1 MRDEAPLTLETS
13 TAPRWMSPA
22 LGFALIL
29 GLLALPLLLFA
40 GTTRSMVAIWIRAET
55 FNHCFLVFP
64 LFLWLVWGE
73 RHRLASLPAR
83 PYWPGLMLVAAMGAL
98 WLAGELASAIGPA
111 QFGVVGMIPALI
123 LTVMGWAWTRVLLL
137 PLAFLFFA
145 VPFGEVLV
153 PTLIDWTADFTVVA
167 LQMTGVPVYREGNH
181 FIIPSGAWSVV
192 EACSGI
198 RYLIASLMVGCVY
211 AWLMYRS
218 TARRLLFLLASIL
231 TPLVANWLR
240 AYLIVMLG
248 HLSDNRIATGVDH
261 IIYGWIFFGVV
272 MLLLFWV
279 GSFWREDPLA
289 SAPPPVWPRA
299 TLSVR
304 PLAAALASALALLV
318 LPQLAQAGLETLRD
332 TRPVQLARVSASAG
346 WQEATPGSATG
357 GWASWRPTVHGAAA
371 QAHQVFE
378 KDGRRVGVFI
388 AVYRDQRQDRELV
401 NSLNQMVPPADH
413 QWRVLGQQRLSRSA
427 PPGEVRVVR
436 MTSADGPQLAWQWY
450 WLGQLSTASDTLA
463 KLDLARERALGRSDT
478 SAWVVVHTPDA
489 GEGRAVI
496 EQFLAEMGPALDA
509 ALSETAQR

>member
-1 MRDEAPLTLETS
+1 MRDEAPLKLEAS
-13 TAPRWMSPA
+13 AAPSSMSPA
-22 LGFALIL
+22 LGFSLVL
-29 GLLALPLLLFA
+29 GLLVLPLLLFA
-40 GTTRSMVAIWIRAET
+40 GTTASMVAIWIRAET

-83 PYWPGLMLVAAMGAL
+83 PFWPGLVLVAAMGAL

-111 QFGVVGMIPALI
+111 QFAVVGMIPALV
-123 LTVMGWAWTRVLLL
+123 LTVLGWAWTRALLL

-153 PTLIDWTADFTVVA
+153 PTLIDWTADFTVLA

-218 TARRLLFLLASIL
+218 TSRRLLFILASIL

-248 HLSDNRIATGVDH
+248 HLSDNKIATGVDH
-261 IIYGWIFFGVV
+261 IIYGWIFFGLV
-272 MLLLFWV
+272 MLLLFWI
-279 GSFWREDPLA
+279 GSFWREDPPA
-289 SAPPPVWPRA
+289 SAPRPVWTRA
-299 TLSVR
+299 KLSAA
-304 PLAAALASALALLV
+304 PLAAAGAACLVLLV
-318 LPQLAQAGLETLRD
+318 LPQLAEAGLETLRD
-332 TRPVQLARVSASAG
+332 TRPVQLVRASGAQGWKEVDSAG
-346 WQEATPGSATG
+346 AAG
-357 GWASWRPTVHGAAA
+357 GWLAWRPRVHGAAVES
-371 QAHQVFE
+371 HQVFE
-378 KDGRRVGVFI
+378 KEGHRVGVFL
-388 AVYRDQRQDRELV
+388 AVYRNQAQDRELV
-401 NSLNQMVPPADH
+401 NSLNQMVAASDH
-413 QWRVLGQQRLSRSA
+413 QWRVLGRQRVTRQGD
-427 PPGEVRVVR
+427 PGEVLSVR

-478 SAWVVVHTPDA
+478 SAWISLHTPDT

-509 ALSETAQR
+509 ALRQTAQR